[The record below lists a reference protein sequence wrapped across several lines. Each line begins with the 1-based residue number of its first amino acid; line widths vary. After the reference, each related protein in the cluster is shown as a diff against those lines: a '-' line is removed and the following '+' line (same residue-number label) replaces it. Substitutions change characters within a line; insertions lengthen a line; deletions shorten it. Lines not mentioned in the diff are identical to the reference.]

1 MAAKKELFRAVE
13 SWLTNNPG
21 KNLADWRKETEYTG
35 PALKIRNRRGEPVRV
50 SYKGQSTAAQTRR
63 AALEKPKTE
72 EEAQYFR
79 ETKAQARQQSQS
91 TEAMFVSEGKPLIAE
106 HDVRLASGGTSEYM
120 SISDPEFKVHK
131 DTVEAEAYRRFGD
144 QVIVDIDNVSGD
156 VRLIPAKF
164 HNKFQSTSE
173 QPGIDI
179 PIGSNIKEKLDEF
192 AKTQIPD
199 QTDAV
204 EPEATVMASKETG
217 ATSEFDILN
226 ELEDLRSQFETSF
239 KPTMKRFGGS

>member
-1 MAAKKELFRAVE
+1 MAAKRELFRAVE
-13 SWLTNNPG
+13 SWLTDNPG

-50 SYKGQSTAAQTRR
+50 SYKGQSAAAQTRR

-72 EEAQYFR
+72 EEAKYLR
-79 ETKAQARQQSQS
+79 ETKAQAREQSQS
-91 TEAMFVSEGKPLIAE
+91 TEALFVSEGKPSIAE

-144 QVIVDIDNVSGD
+144 QVVVDIDDVSGD

-164 HNKFQSTSE
+164 HNKFENTSK

-179 PIGSNIKEKLDEF
+179 PVGSNIKEKLDEF
-192 AKTQIPD
+192 AKTQISDVAESAESEMPV
-199 QTDAV
+199 QESV
-204 EPEATVMASKETG
+204 

-226 ELEDLRSQFETSF
+226 ELEDLRQQFETSF
-239 KPTMKRFGGS
+239 KPTMRRFGGG